1 MNKYKIIRKLGEG
14 GFGEVYLVE
23 KNNKKYALKKIK
35 DKLNEKDIQQI
46 TKIINILSKINNKYI
61 IKYYNTFKDKNSF
74 NIIMEYAGDKNL
86 KQFINYYKNNTQLI
100 PEDIIIYIIY
110 QLIKGLQDIHKN
122 NLIHRDLTPDNI
134 FIDNNFKIK
143 IGDFGITKIL
153 TETNKYTKSQIGKI
167 HYIAPEIELGEKY
180 NNKIDIYSLG
190 CIIYE
195 LFTLNEYYLDKKI
208 HEKECKIDIEIYNSK
223 WQELIDSLL
232 KKKHHERPDI
242 EKVYNLIAKD
252 EKIKSFI
259 LSDQAEYNDKD
270 NHISSKSF
278 KKIDSLKR
286 IELNDA
292 EYLKAKVNYLESKNL

>member
-61 IKYYNTFKDKNSF
+61 IRYYNTFKDKNSF

-110 QLIKGLQDIHKN
+110 QLVKGLQDIHKN

-134 FIDNNFKIK
+134 FIDNNKKIK

-195 LFTLNEYYLDKKI
+195 LFTLN
-208 HEKECKIDIEIYNSK
+208 
-223 WQELIDSLL
+223 
-232 KKKHHERPDI
+232 
-242 EKVYNLIAKD
+242 
-252 EKIKSFI
+252 
-259 LSDQAEYNDKD
+259 
-270 NHISSKSF
+270 
-278 KKIDSLKR
+278 
-286 IELNDA
+286 
-292 EYLKAKVNYLESKNL
+292 NYLL

>member
-1 MNKYKIIRKLGEG
+1 M
-14 GFGEVYLVE
+14 
-23 KNNKKYALKKIK
+23 
-35 DKLNEKDIQQI
+35 
-46 TKIINILSKINNKYI
+46 
-61 IKYYNTFKDKNSF
+61 
-74 NIIMEYAGDKNL
+74 
-86 KQFINYYKNNTQLI
+86 
-100 PEDIIIYIIY
+100 
-110 QLIKGLQDIHKN
+110 
-122 NLIHRDLTPDNI
+122 IHRDLTPDNI
-134 FIDNNFKIK
+134 FIDNNKKIK

-232 KKKHHERPDI
+232 KKNHHERPDI